1 MTTALAT
8 SLSTLARIR
17 TKARRLTA
25 SPSQNQLS
33 DSDLD
38 DYINTFILF
47 DMPELVRLWNL
58 REEYEF
64 YTDPNIDAY
73 AFPRNEFINI
83 FQPIYI
89 GGYQS
94 FYSQS
99 REQFYRIYPQL
110 EFNTTLTNGNG
121 TAGPYNL
128 QFANFPVLRGYT
140 YPPDTTIFSQV
151 FLSFTDG
158 AGNSIVARDDG
169 VGGFIDETGI
179 GLTGAINYS
188 TGAITNLS
196 FGSAVPSGTPIQG
209 QSIPFEAS
217 RPEAMLFYND
227 TFFLRPVPDQA
238 YSVSM
243 EVMKRPTALLADGSN
258 PELEEWWQFLAFGA
272 AKKILED
279 RQDMVSLANIIPS
292 YKEQMTLILRRTSQ
306 QLVQERTATIFT
318 EQVQY
323 PWGNFFNRF

>member
-8 SLSTLARIR
+8 SLSTLQATRL
-17 TKARRLTA
+17 KVRRLTA
-25 SPSQNQLS
+25 SPSQNQIS
-33 DSDLD
+33 DAQLD
-38 DYINTFILF
+38 DYINTFIIF

-64 YTDPNIDAY
+64 YTDPYIDAY
-73 AFPRNEFINI
+73 PFPRNEFINV

-94 FYSQS
+94 FFSQS
-99 REQFYRIYPQL
+99 REQFYRIYPSL
-110 EFNTTLTNGNG
+110 EFITTMGVGDG
-121 TAGPYNL
+121 TSGPYSF
-128 QFANFPVLRGYT
+128 QFSNFPMLRAYT

-151 FLSFTDG
+151 FLSFTDA
-158 AGNSIVARDDG
+158 AGNSVIARDDG
-169 VGGFIDETGI
+169 VGGFIDESGAALV
-179 GLTGAINYS
+179 GAVDYVTGAV
-188 TGAITNLS
+188 TGLV
-196 FGSAVPSGTPIQG
+196 FGSAVPSGTTISG

-227 TFFLRPVPDQA
+227 TFFLRPIPDQA
-238 YSVSM
+238 YTVSM
-243 EVMKRPTALLADGSN
+243 EVMKRPTALLNDSAN

-279 RQDMVSLANIIPS
+279 RQDMTSLSNIMPMFE
-292 YKEQMTLILRRTSQ
+292 EQLRLVLRRTSQ
-306 QLVQERTATIFT
+306 QLAQERTATIFT
-318 EQVQY
+318 EQVQF